1 MSLHFPSM
9 TALRAL
15 DALARL
21 GSVSAAARELNLTRG
36 AVSHSLALLEER
48 LGFDLTERSGRGVR
62 LTDRGE
68 QYASDVHR
76 ILADVLLAGRPQIDA
91 RIAGRLSISCTPGFS
106 NYWLCRHIGEFQQLH
121 PKVQLHIASP
131 RAMDDTSAAEV
142 DIFIAYGT
150 GDWPGQVSELL
161 IALQDFPVCSPRL
174 LNTLGSLKHPKEL
187 AGFPLLHMKDSVDW
201 RRWLAVAGAPDVN
214 TESGIVFGDAT
225 SAISACIAAQG
236 VTIGDQLLCGD
247 ALNRGAL
254 VRPFDIEIPAN
265 RSYYLVADEL
275 KLDRPVVAAFIGWL
289 KERVAATTKRPIATG
304 LNG

>member
-1 MSLHFPSM
+1 
-9 TALRAL
+9 
-15 DALARL
+15 
-21 GSVSAAARELNLTRG
+21 
-36 AVSHSLALLEER
+36 
-48 LGFDLTERSGRGVR
+48 
-62 LTDRGE
+62 
-68 QYASDVHR
+68 
-76 ILADVLLAGRPQIDA
+76 
-91 RIAGRLSISCTPGFS
+91 
-106 NYWLCRHIGEFQQLH
+106 
-121 PKVQLHIASP
+121 
-131 RAMDDTSAAEV
+131 
-142 DIFIAYGT
+142 
-150 GDWPGQVSELL
+150 
-161 IALQDFPVCSPRL
+161 
-174 LNTLGSLKHPKEL
+174 
-187 AGFPLLHMKDSVDW
+187 MKDSVDW